1 MPSSTS
7 SAAASAASCF
17 SRCRPIIP
25 RTYPPFVPDVRRAR
39 RGPAVRRRPPLLR
52 VLYGRGVG
60 GLGARCGDRAFDLRR
75 RLLRPG
81 LAAASPARRGRE
93 DLPLR
98 RRRRPLHPRDHDRAG
113 RAAVDRGARFDCH
126 LMVAEPER
134 HFESVQAAGGD
145 SVTFHVEA
153 AADPGRT
160 VRLAREHGLGVGVA
174 FNPETPVARAARAA
188 EGADLGLCM
197 SIHPGLSGETFMPEA
212 LGRIAELRR
221 LLPDGVL
228 VQVDGGVNA
237 TNLRRVREAGADLLS
252 AGSAVFWQDDPVA
265 AYRRLVELLS
275 AEQAP
280 AQAAAERAR

>member
-1 MPSSTS
+1 MAWADWVRGAEIEPSIY
-7 SAAASAASCF
+7 AADF
-17 SRCRPIIP
+17 S
-25 RTYPPFVPDVRRAR
+25 DLGSQLRA
-39 RGPAVRRRPPLLR
+39 LLDA
-52 VLYGRGVG
+52 
-60 GLGARCGDRAFDLRR
+60 GARIFHFDVGDGHFIREITIGPVVLRSIAE
-75 RLLRPG
+75 LVHE
-81 LAAASPARRGRE
+81 RG
-93 DLPLR
+93 
-98 RRRRPLHPRDHDRAG
+98 G
-113 RAAVDRGARFDCH
+113 RFDCH

-237 TNLRRVREAGADLLS
+237 TNLRRVREAGADLLI